1 MEIKL
6 TKDDIKKSLDAKW
19 RKKHFLMFLIIYVI
33 ASLLVFFGVH
43 FYPSNKQVVVDS
55 NLPLGLAEIFMFL
68 VFGSFALYYLVRYI
82 LLFKDIDSYE
92 KYEVI
97 LDKPNTSFNYR
108 HSIYYT
114 VSFTT
119 KTGKKIIKDTAPIF
133 SDWGNI
139 ASLHDYNNKKV
150 NIAYN
155 EKNDTLIVLSK

>member
-1 MEIKL
+1 MHEL
-6 TKDDIKKSLDAKW
+6 DIQSDLDCQYK
-19 RKKHFLMFLIIYVI
+19 IINI
-33 ASLLVFFGVH
+33 DFD
-43 FYPSNKQVVVDS
+43 N
-55 NLPLGLAEIFMFL
+55 
-68 VFGSFALYYLVRYI
+68 YLE
-82 LLFKDIDSYE
+82 LFKDIDSYE

>member
-33 ASLLVFFGVH
+33 ASLLLFFGVH
-43 FYPSNKQVVVDS
+43 FYPSNQQVIVDS

-92 KYEVI
+92 KYAVI

-119 KTGKKIIKDTAPIF
+119 KKGKKIIKDTAPIF
-133 SDWGNI
+133 SDWGNV

>member
-1 MEIKL
+1 MKQLVTFDEISKICCDTL
-6 TKDDIKKSLDAKW
+6 EVK
-19 RKKHFLMFLIIYVI
+19 
-33 ASLLVFFGVH
+33 
-43 FYPSNKQVVVDS
+43 
-55 NLPLGLAEIFMFL
+55 
-68 VFGSFALYYLVRYI
+68 
-82 LLFKDIDSYE
+82 FKDIDSYE

-108 HSIYYT
+108 HSLYYT

-155 EKNDTLIVLSK
+155 EKNDTLIVLSKQNNKAQLTNKKSQLAF

>member
-6 TKDDIKKSLDAKW
+6 TKDDIKKSLEAKW

-82 LLFKDIDSYE
+82 LLFKQKSTIVVSSSLEYTTPVGFE
-92 KYEVI
+92 GLFKISNFVLGVI
-97 LDKPNTSFNYR
+97 LFCKSSLVILKEFSFFVLISIGLAFTSL
-108 HSIYYT
+108 
-114 VSFTT
+114 
-119 KTGKKIIKDTAPIF
+119 II
-133 SDWGNI
+133 SG
-139 ASLHDYNNKKV
+139 
-150 NIAYN
+150 
-155 EKNDTLIVLSK
+155 

>member
-1 MEIKL
+1 MKFEKINDFADETSKEELLSRIRIALASAAPSTGSVPAPTSSRRTRELFVVSLSMEIKL

-33 ASLLVFFGVH
+33 TSLLVFFGVH
-43 FYPSNKQVVVDS
+43 FYTSNKQVIVDS

-97 LDKPNTSFNYR
+97 DINGR
-108 HSIYYT
+108 IYT
-114 VSFTT
+114 V
-119 KTGKKIIKDTAPIF
+119 K
-133 SDWGNI
+133 
-139 ASLHDYNNKKV
+139 
-150 NIAYN
+150 
-155 EKNDTLIVLSK
+155 EKED